1 MKEKPQFQ
9 KCWPAC
15 GQAPE
20 PMLAI
25 SQALQSN
32 RTNRIAID
40 MKEGGSIS
48 LSVVS
53 NSASPWTVAH
63 QAPLSKGFSRQ
74 EY

>member
-48 LSVVS
+48 LSVMS
-53 NSASPWTVAH
+53 NSLQVH
-63 QAPLSKGFSRQ
+63 GL
-74 EY
+74 